1 MKMKKFL
8 FTCAAVAG
16 VSAALAANAFAEV
29 VENDTYNK
37 EAGTV
42 SIKTSLTDKAGDQ
55 MTVLI
60 IPADAYEKGTITDSD
75 IIYIDQA
82 EALADANIFQ
92 NMGLLNGTALDG
104 DEYYIKI
111 GGENIAQDG
120 IIVEKFTVKT
130 TSEGTTYYYGDVNNS
145 GEVDLDDAMEMVY
158 YYNFMES
165 VFDDGASWRM
175 TAGDVNTS
183 GDVDLDDAMEV
194 VYYYNFMES
203 VFDTMDSP
211 TFTE

>member
-130 TSEGTTYYYGDVNNS
+130 TSEGVKVQLGDVNNDTVVNVGDINPIIQHILGS
-145 GEVDLDDAMEMVY
+145 EILTGRDFAAADTTEDTVVNVGDINPVIQHILGSSLLGEIDYTPAAE
-158 YYNFMES
+158 
-165 VFDDGASWRM
+165 
-175 TAGDVNTS
+175 
-183 GDVDLDDAMEV
+183 
-194 VYYYNFMES
+194 
-203 VFDTMDSP
+203 
-211 TFTE
+211 

>member
-60 IPADAYEKGTITDSD
+60 IPRDAYEEGTITDSD

-82 EALADANIFQ
+82 EAAADANIFQ
-92 NMGLLNGTALDG
+92 NMGLLNGTALDDG
-104 DEYYIKI
+104 EYYIKI

>member
-92 NMGLLNGTALDG
+92 NMGLLNGTALADG
-104 DEYYIKI
+104 EYYIKI

-120 IIVEKFTVKT
+120 IIVEKFTV
-130 TSEGTTYYYGDVNNS
+130 GGGQITYLYGDVNGS
-145 GEVDLDDAMEMVY
+145 GGYPDLDDATEIINYVLW
-158 YYNFMES
+158 EAS
-165 VFDDGASWRM
+165 VFDDEAPWRFEIGNI
-175 TAGDVNTS
+175 TPDRDTNDAI
-183 GDVDLDDAMEV
+183 DLDDA
-194 VYYYNFMES
+194 
-203 VFDTMDSP
+203 
-211 TFTE
+211 TEIINYVLWEPSNLDKLLPAE